1 MAVIGDSIESGGT
14 RPAEAWP
21 ALVAVDRRWKLEN
34 YSVPGAGFVAHG
46 GDGQDFGAQVDQA
59 IALPADMVL
68 IGASDNDLG
77 RDICIVSA
85 AMTAAVERLRTAL
98 PHARILGFN
107 ALTGEASDDDLAPLN
122 EALRDAVTAV
132 GGHWLDLGQ
141 PYRGQAGLV
150 QNDGEHPTPAGQQA
164 IAAAVLE
171 RLDDRASSGP
181 PCVAGVALALAG
193 CAAAYTSSS
202 AAASRWLAGSTRRHG
217 AGPAAT
223 RHRDMRAR

>member
-1 MAVIGDSIESGGT
+1 MHPHRPLAVTAHSALLLGASALSGCTTASSAPGVAVGPAVSGNGHPTVAVIGDSIESGAGL

-21 ALVAVDRRWKLEN
+21 ALVAVDRQWELEN
-34 YSVPGAGFVAHG
+34 YSVPGAGFVTHG
-46 GDGQDFGAQVDQA
+46 DDEQDFGAQVDQA
-59 IALPADMVL
+59 IALRADMVL

-77 RDICIVSA
+77 RDVYTVSA

-122 EALRDAVTAV
+122 EALHDAVTAV

-171 RLDDRASSGP
+171 RLDDRG
-181 PCVAGVALALAG
+181 
-193 CAAAYTSSS
+193 
-202 AAASRWLAGSTRRHG
+202 
-217 AGPAAT
+217 
-223 RHRDMRAR
+223 